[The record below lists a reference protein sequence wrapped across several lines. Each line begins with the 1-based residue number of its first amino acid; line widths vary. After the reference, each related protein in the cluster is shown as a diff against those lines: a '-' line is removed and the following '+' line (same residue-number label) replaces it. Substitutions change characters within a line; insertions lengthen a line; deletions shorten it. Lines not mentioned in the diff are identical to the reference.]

1 MRALIIENH
10 ARMVELLAEGLDR
23 RGFAADI
30 AANLADAEAA
40 LSSASHDVIVLDLGL
55 PDGDGLAW
63 LEDRRRHGPLPPVL
77 ILTARGALKDRV
89 TGLNAGADDYLV
101 KPVDLDEL
109 AARLRALLRRPG
121 NRIDPVLT
129 VGRLSFNTADRT
141 ATIEGRRIALFRR
154 EADLLELLMRRA
166 GAVVR
171 RETIEEALYSFN
183 EPVTGNAVEA
193 VVSRLRR
200 KLEQAGLSG
209 ALQTVRGL
217 GYMLRDAGA

>member
-1 MRALIIENH
+1 MRALIIEDH
-10 ARMVELLAEGLDR
+10 ARMAELLAEGLDR

-30 AANLADAEAA
+30 AASLADAEAA
-40 LSSASHDVIVLDLGL
+40 LSLASHDVIVLDLGL
-55 PDGDGLAW
+55 PDGDGRAW
-63 LEDRRRHGPLPPVL
+63 LEARRRCGSLPPVL

-89 TGLNAGADDYLV
+89 AGLDAGADDYLG

-121 NRIDPVLT
+121 SRIDPVLT
-129 VGRLSFNTADRT
+129 VGRLSFHTADRS
-141 ATIEGRRIALFRR
+141 ATIGGNRMELSRR

-171 RETIEEALYSFN
+171 REAIEEALYSFN

-200 KLEQAGLSG
+200 KLEQAGLAGS
-209 ALQTVRGL
+209 LQTVRGL
-217 GYMLRDAGA
+217 GYMLRDAQA